1 MPSHRIIHT
10 SIGQAL
16 IPIQNVYLILLTI
29 GTFLILASAASTKV
43 KAAANSNG
51 AVGGPPRN
59 PGLPAHKFELMV
71 EPRRN
76 QIVLE
81 NINPSVTI
89 DLMSGSTYNLGNSVY
104 FTGSAEDIEDG
115 DLSSNLVWSSNID
128 GPIGFGASFSRSDLS
143 AGVHTIT
150 ASVTDS
156 GGFSGSGTITIT
168 IFEDAPILVGAGD
181 IADAGSN
188 HETTAKLLEEI
199 PGTIFTTGDSV
210 YPNGTSEEFQTYYD
224 PTWGRH
230 KSRTRPTPGNHDYG
244 TPDAAAYYAY
254 FGSAAGDPGKGYY
267 SYNIGDWH
275 IIALNTQCS
284 EVGGCGENS
293 PQGKW
298 LQEDLSANQHFCTLA
313 YFHYGL
319 YSSSNPSD
327 AAQYFWDLLYQ
338 AGVDVVLNGHAHN
351 YERFAPQDPHG
362 NFDPE
367 RGIRQF
373 EVGTGG
379 ADLHLIPGITAPN
392 SEVSN
397 DATYGVLK
405 LTLNSTSYDWEFIPV
420 DGMAF
425 TDSGSTECISTGTI
439 KPPQIKV
446 VLPLVS
452 K

>member
-1 MPSHRIIHT
+1 MPYHRIIHS

-16 IPIQNVYLILLTI
+16 TPIQIVYLILLTI
-29 GTFLILASAASTKV
+29 GTLLIIAGATSTKV
-43 KAAANSNG
+43 QAAANTNG
-51 AVGGPPRN
+51 LVGGPHRN
-59 PGLPAHKFELMV
+59 LGLPAHELLAK
-71 EPRRN
+71 PKWN
-76 QIVLE
+76 QIELE
-81 NINPSVTI
+81 NTNPSVTI
-89 DLMSGSTYNLGNSVY
+89 DLISGSTYNLGNSIY

-115 DLSSNLVWSSNID
+115 DLSSELVWSSNID
-128 GPIGFGASFSRSDLS
+128 GPIGFGVGFSRSDLS
-143 AGVHTIT
+143 AGLHTIT
-150 ASVTDS
+150 ANVTDS

-168 IFEDAPILVGAGD
+168 IFEGAPILVGAGD

-188 HETTAKLLEEI
+188 DETTAKLLEEI

-244 TPDAAAYYAY
+244 TPDAAGYYAY

-362 NFDPE
+362 NFDPD

-379 ADLHLIPGITAPN
+379 ADLHLIPETTAPN

-397 DATYGVLK
+397 DATYGVFK

-420 DGMAF
+420 EGMVF
-425 TDSGSTECISTGTI
+425 TDSGSAECISNGTI